1 MICKIYLIGVIV
13 AVILNA
19 VYSIY
24 ARKKSF
30 ALFIVSSIILG
41 VTSWYG
47 VIMLILGFITYK
59 EKQRKNEG
67 RQ

>member
-24 ARKKSF
+24 AQKKSF
-30 ALFIVSSIILG
+30 SLFIVSSIILG

-47 VIMLILGFITYK
+47 VVMLILGFITYN
-59 EKQRKNEG
+59 EKKRDKD